1 MSKAVAW
8 LLLLATPFW
17 FVLAVQPARQEALA
31 AETSLTQTLLQQGY
45 RWHLNEPANLIG
57 QRPVGVEAWTFGE
70 SGLRLQQASS
80 TTYVPLNF
88 RGRTLPAENLS
99 RLRVV
104 MAVSQTVNLRLF
116 HRATLDGPA
125 ARSEAVTVEPNQ
137 LLVDLDLRD
146 LHWTIDGRQSAW
158 GQGTASVATLRVHPT
173 DRPADLTLIEVH
185 LAPTPTTGTAVSTNL
200 QMIENPAAA
209 NPGSLTAHGQSWA
222 DWSPSALRRAL
233 DQIRVD
239 PRQWQRSEP
248 PARWL
253 PGWPTYLTV
262 AVILLGAMMQS
273 RWRAAAAL
281 LLLAVSLWWGFSQ
294 AQWQLAG
301 VAACLIALVLCVSI
315 RYQPAARDVLSRRLP
330 TPRPTGSLADLRRLA
345 VLMALLLAWLVLTD
359 DRTDSWRLD
368 PGRWATYLCW
378 AAVQQWVL
386 CTVLYPLS
394 LLAGAGS
401 AAAIAVAAL
410 IFGLSHLPNLELM
423 LMTWVLA
430 LGCLLHYSRHQ
441 QLLTPMA
448 LHGAAGIVLLAMA
461 PTPML
466 YSASAGPGFWS

>member
-8 LLLLATPFW
+8 LLLLATPVW

-31 AETSLTQTLLQQGY
+31 AETSLTQTLLKQGY

-57 QRPVGVEAWTFGE
+57 QRPVGVEAWTFDE

-104 MAVSQTVNLRLF
+104 LAVSQPVKLRLF

-125 ARSEAVTVEPNQ
+125 ARSEPITIEPNQ
-137 LLVDLDLRD
+137 LFVDLDLRD
-146 LHWTIDGRQSAW
+146 LQWTVEDRRSSW
-158 GQGTASVATLRVHPT
+158 GQGKSRVATLRVHPT
-173 DRPADLTLIEVH
+173 DRPADLTLFEVH

-200 QMIENPAAA
+200 QTIENPAAA
-209 NPGSLTAHGQSWA
+209 NDGSPGTPGQSWA
-222 DWSPSALRRAL
+222 DWSPSKLRRAL

-262 AVILLGAMMQS
+262 AVILLGAMTQS

-301 VAACLIALVLCVSI
+301 VAACLIALLLCVSI
-315 RYQPAARDVLSRRLP
+315 RYAPAARDALSQRLP
-330 TPRPTGSLADLRRLA
+330 MPRPSGSLIDLRRLA

-359 DRTDSWRLD
+359 DPAASWRLE
-368 PGRWATYLCW
+368 PGRWATYLGW

-394 LLAGAGS
+394 LLAGVGS

-430 LGCLLHYSRHQ
+430 LGCLWHYSRHQ

-448 LHGAAGIVLLAMA
+448 LHGAAGIVLLAVA